1 MVRMLADMPQD
12 LILRAPSWSKFLFL
26 CHDVSINIMLN
37 KLKKKH
43 TQVTQA
49 VLWFFFVGHSQVH
62 VHCIINQRFQ
72 GRVTMI
78 SPLFRHN
85 FLFSSM
91 TVFLDSGQ
99 EHRPMKFERQGQST
113 DALDLNSAYYMRYHR
128 TFLGKVLKVTSS
140 SIDSISKYQW
150 HVGNFEGFQ
159 TVRWR

>member
-1 MVRMLADMPQD
+1 MVRMLADMASRSD
-12 LILRAPSWSKFLFL
+12 STGTELIQVVVFVSWCVYIHFVKQFE
-26 CHDVSINIMLN
+26 
-37 KLKKKH
+37 KKH
-43 TQVTQA
+43 TQVTLA

-72 GRVTMI
+72 ERVTMI

-99 EHRPMKFERQGQST
+99 EHRPMKFERQGQSS

-128 TFLGKVLKVTSS
+128 VIGHFLERYWKLHHLP
-140 SIDSISKYQW
+140 SIPLANINDM
-150 HVGNFEGFQ
+150 
-159 TVRWR
+159 